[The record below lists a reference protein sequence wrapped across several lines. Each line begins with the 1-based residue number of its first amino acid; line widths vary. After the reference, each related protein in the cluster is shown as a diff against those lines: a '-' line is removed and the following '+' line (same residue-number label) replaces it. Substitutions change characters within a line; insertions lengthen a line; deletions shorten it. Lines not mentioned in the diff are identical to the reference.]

1 MGAAFGSILQLSEPP
16 VNSKVLL
23 IGETGSGKTSFLN
36 LLCNY
41 GLAKELG
48 FEIGVEHFHLFNDI
62 QLENAVADKMESKTS
77 DAKKY
82 TVSLGDT
89 NLEIIDTPGF
99 GDSRGIGEDKKR
111 MEAIMR
117 CLKNEEDINC
127 VCLVING
134 RASRISATFG
144 YVLCEITSIL
154 PRAIIDN
161 IIVVFTN
168 TTDFLQL
175 NFEPQALQGYF
186 GQDLQNCSFCIENPY
201 CLLEKANERKGLM
214 SRELLTEA
222 LKDDFERA
230 AKNLI
235 KIFTHI
241 KSLGAAIK
249 TEDFMRSYEKKNE
262 IEALLTEAFTMTS
275 GEEKDQIEKKLFMT
289 IKELER
295 LSICRSFIRLLMNRV
310 DLMSY
315 KLEGEDPENERE
327 ELIKKKEELVNEI
340 IYLRKAIS
348 KQ

>member
-1 MGAAFGSILQLSEPP
+1 MGATFGSILQLSEPP

-36 LLCNY
+36 LLFNY

-48 FEIGVEHFHLFNDI
+48 FEIGVEHFHSFNDI

-77 DAKKY
+77 NAKKY

-99 GDSRGIGEDKKR
+99 GDSRGMGEDKKR

-168 TTDFLQL
+168 TTGFLQL
-175 NFEPQALQGYF
+175 NFEPQALQSYF
-186 GQDLQNCSFCIENPY
+186 GRDLQNCSFCIENPY

-222 LKDDFERA
+222 LKDNFERA
-230 AKNLI
+230 AENLI

-262 IEALLTEAFTMTS
+262 TEALLTEAFTITS

-295 LSICRSFIRLLMNRV
+295 LSICCNFIRLLMNRV

-315 KLEGEDPENERE
+315 KLVGEDPENERE
-327 ELIKKKEELVNEI
+327 ELIKKKEELVNKI